1 MEGGGAVGVDGGNVD
16 GVVVV
21 VGVVVEDSGTEDEV
35 TGKVSF
41 GGKDGFGLDDGGGG
55 KDVDGVVVEDSGAEV
70 EVTGRVSL
78 GGKDG
83 VGLEDGASAVGE
95 DDAGA
100 ADDVGGGEVDGVV
113 VVVVVVVVR
122 LSVCVVDSPVCPVGV
137 MVGVVDCS
145 TLWLVCVAEV
155 KLVDD
160 TSPIVVISG
169 AVVIVGVV
177 VDPSRDDSGGLAVN
191 KPNLLPPMFC
201 SPLCFISTSNM
212 LLVFSHTHRFLTF
225 RKKFAC

>member
-1 MEGGGAVGVDGGNVD
+1 MDGGGAVGVDGGNVD
-16 GVVVV
+16 S
-21 VGVVVEDSGTEDEV
+21 VVVEDSGAEDEV

-83 VGLEDGASAVGE
+83 VGLEAGGWAVGE
-95 DDAGA
+95 YGAGA
-100 ADDVGGGEVDGVV
+100 ADVDCWTPDDVGGGEVDGVF

-160 TSPIVVISG
+160 TSPIVVSSG

-191 KPNLLPPMFC
+191 KPNSLPPMFC
-201 SPLCFISTSNM
+201 SPLCFI
-212 LLVFSHTHRFLTF
+212 
-225 RKKFAC
+225 